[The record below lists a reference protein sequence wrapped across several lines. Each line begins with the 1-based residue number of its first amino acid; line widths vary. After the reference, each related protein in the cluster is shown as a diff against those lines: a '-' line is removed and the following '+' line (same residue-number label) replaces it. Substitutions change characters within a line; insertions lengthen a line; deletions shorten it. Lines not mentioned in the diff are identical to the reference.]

1 MKYVREVIRSA
12 LVPHTPEQMFA
23 LVEDVER
30 YPEFLP
36 GVVAARL
43 AQSSESQQVGTLEM
57 ERAGLREKFTTRNTL
72 SRPGRIGMQLVDGPF
87 RMLEGE
93 WTFAPILENGN
104 VRGTRVGL
112 TICFEFRNP
121 LTSMLLSRS
130 FEGIFASLI
139 DSFTQRARAVYGAG

>member
-1 MKYVREVIRSA
+1 MREVIRSA

-36 GVVAARL
+36 GVVDASL
-43 AQSSESQQVGTLEM
+43 QQSSDTQQLGTLEM
-57 ERAGLREKFTTRNTL
+57 ERAGIRERFTTRNTL
-72 SRPGRIGMQLVDGPF
+72 VRPGRIGMQLVDGPF
-87 RMLEGE
+87 RTLEGE
-93 WTFAPILENGN
+93 WTFVPILENGV
-104 VRGTRVGL
+104 VRGTKVGL
-112 TICFEFRNP
+112 AIRFEFRNP

-139 DSFTQRARAVYGAG
+139 DSFTQRARGVYGR

>member
-1 MKYVREVIRSA
+1 MREVIRSA

-36 GVVAARL
+36 GVVGAKL
-43 AQSSESQQVGTLEM
+43 AESGETRQIGMLEM
-57 ERAGLREKFTTRNTL
+57 EKAGIREKFTTRNTL
-72 SRPGRIGMQLVDGPF
+72 SRPGRIGMQLVNGPF
-87 RMLEGE
+87 RTLEGE
-93 WTFAPILENGN
+93 WTFVPILENGV

-112 TICFEFRNP
+112 AIRFEFRNP

-139 DSFTQRARAVYGAG
+139 DSFTQRARAVYG